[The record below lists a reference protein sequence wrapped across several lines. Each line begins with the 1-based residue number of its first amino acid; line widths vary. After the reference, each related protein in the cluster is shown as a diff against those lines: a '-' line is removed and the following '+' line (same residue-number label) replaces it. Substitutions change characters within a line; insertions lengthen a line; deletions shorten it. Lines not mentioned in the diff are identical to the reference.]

1 MGYTRCVRLALASLL
16 VACFVSVAV
25 GCTSER
31 ASPECKE
38 VCRKQA
44 RCVEDQRGEAATGP
58 AAEQS
63 KFDQSECIA
72 ACTSLQRDRE
82 GRKLV
87 AQHLECVE
95 RAKDACPALV
105 ACP

>member
-1 MGYTRCVRLALASLL
+1 MRPALASLL
-16 VACFVSVAV
+16 APLALLVVTALPGP
-25 GCTSER
+25 GCTSDR

-38 VCRKQA
+38 VCRKHA
-44 RCVEDQRGEAATGP
+44 RCAEEQRSEAATGP

-63 KFDQSECIA
+63 KFDQSECIG

-82 GRKLV
+82 GRRLV

-95 RAKDACPALV
+95 RAKDACPALL
-105 ACP
+105 ACH

>member
-1 MGYTRCVRLALASLL
+1 VRLALASLAIAL
-16 VACFVSVAV
+16 VASLPALG

-44 RCVEDQRGEAATGP
+44 RCVEDQRSEAATGP

-87 AQHLECVE
+87 AQHLECTE
-95 RAKDACPALV
+95 RAKDACPALL

>member
-1 MGYTRCVRLALASLL
+1 VRLSLALALALAGL
-16 VACFVSVAV
+16 VAA
-25 GCTSER
+25 CTSER

-44 RCVEDQRGEAATGP
+44 RCMEEQRGEAATAGP
-58 AAEQS
+58 AAEQN

-87 AQHLECVE
+87 DQHVACVQ
-95 RAKDACPALV
+95 RVKDACPALL

>member
-1 MGYTRCVRLALASLL
+1 VAQPALFSLL
-16 VACFVSVAV
+16 AALLV
-25 GCTSER
+25 GLAPACTSER
-31 ASPECKE
+31 SSPECKE

-44 RCVEDQRGEAATGP
+44 RCVDQKGEAAQP
-58 AAEQS
+58 AAIEQN

-72 ACTSLQRDRE
+72 ACTSLQRDSE

-87 AQHLECVE
+87 ARHVECVTK
-95 RAKDACPALV
+95 AKEDCPALL